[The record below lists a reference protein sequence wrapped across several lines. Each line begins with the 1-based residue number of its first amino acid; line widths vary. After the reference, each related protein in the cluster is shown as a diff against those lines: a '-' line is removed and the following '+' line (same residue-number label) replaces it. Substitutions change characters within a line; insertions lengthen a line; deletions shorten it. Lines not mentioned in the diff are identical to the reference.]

1 MSRFEFGRASSRAT
15 LEAPSRQPH
24 IFILL
29 HHNFPFGRAGPV
41 VERRCRLHESRNL
54 PKVGPCTTRIRLLE
68 ARKECPACGGARRA
82 RSGTCVRAH
91 TGDERGGGDSMK
103 SARISIMAED
113 LAQLF
118 VPMVETDEK
127 PEPNGG
133 GQSNLNW

>member
-1 MSRFEFGRASSRAT
+1 
-15 LEAPSRQPH
+15 
-24 IFILL
+24 
-29 HHNFPFGRAGPV
+29 
-41 VERRCRLHESRNL
+41 
-54 PKVGPCTTRIRLLE
+54 
-68 ARKECPACGGARRA
+68 
-82 RSGTCVRAH
+82 
-91 TGDERGGGDSMK
+91 MK